1 MRRGWRID
9 GTLLAAVGL
18 IAIGLVGVGGAGW
31 VLFDAWT
38 TRQAWDT
45 SPEAA
50 ALADQE
56 AAPTPIWLAPATPE
70 PITANIR
77 PLPTR
82 QPVAMPLLGAE
93 PIEPNEAPA
102 PTATPVIVVTADD
115 LSLDASDFR
124 FLDPPEPGAH
134 ARLALSLT
142 NHSTAPSDRILL
154 GIPQKWFDSYS
165 IIGTAPAVSADQT
178 TDDGLRTFSFPPV
191 PGGETVAMELH
202 VTAIVE
208 GTTPPK
214 VTLELPDGS
223 VIAEADKLSTLAP
236 TPRPGPVMGID
247 IPRLKLKTGV
257 VQTAWEPPPF
267 TVGQIKGTANIS
279 QGNSVLVG
287 HLTGAAGNVFAHLD
301 ELQPG
306 DEITATSR
314 GLPYSF
320 VVSKIFTAENVDQ
333 TPMAPQDDADQ
344 LTLMTCAGVW
354 NPFTHDYSERLWV
367 VAEPP
372 DRARVTIAQVAAT
385 ATARATAGMAATATA
400 LVDATST
407 ALALPTATP
416 VPTPYAGEPSAPG
429 GIGNTRPNLEKAFGF
444 ATGETSISRL
454 AVFRPKDAPPRE
466 VHVHF
471 TPDPQRAALVSIAF
485 NAPVAFDAAV
495 AESRKLLPTDT
506 RSRTAT
512 PEGNSQF
519 IVERFVSASLEQAF
533 GNGNFSVIYTREAR
547 GAITGVILGL
557 GDDLTALMEQA
568 AH

>member
-1 MRRGWRID
+1 MRHGSRVD

-18 IAIGLVGVGGAGW
+18 IAIGLVGVAGAGW

-38 TRQAWDT
+38 TRQAWDI

-56 AAPTPIWLAPATPE
+56 AAPTPIWLAPATPQ
-70 PITANIR
+70 PISPNIQ

-82 QPVAMPLLGAE
+82 QPVALPLLSVE
-93 PIEPNEAPA
+93 PTEPPSA
-102 PTATPVIVVTADD
+102 TATPVVVVTADD

-142 NHSTAPSDRILL
+142 NHSTASSDRIVL

-178 TDDGLRTFSFPPV
+178 SDDGLRTFSFPPV
-191 PGGETVAMELH
+191 PGGERVDMELH
-202 VTAIVE
+202 VTATVE
-208 GTTPPK
+208 GTTPPR

-267 TVGQIKGTANIS
+267 AVGQIKGTANITR
-279 QGNSVLVG
+279 GNSVVVG

-301 ELQPG
+301 QLEPG

-314 GLPYSF
+314 GVPYAF
-320 VVSKIFTAENVDQ
+320 VVSKIFTGENVDQ
-333 TPMAPQDDADQ
+333 SPMAPDENADQ
-344 LTLMTCAGVW
+344 ITHMTCAGVW
-354 NPFTHDYSERLWV
+354 NPFTRDYSERLWV
-367 VAEPP
+367 VAEPAE
-372 DRARVTIAQVAAT
+372 RAKVTIAQVAAT
-385 ATARATAGMAATATA
+385 ATAQATAGMAATATA
-400 LVDATST
+400 RVDATST
-407 ALALPTATP
+407 AQALPTATP
-416 VPTPYAGEPSAPG
+416 VPTPYAGEPAPAG
-429 GIGNTRPNLEKAFGF
+429 GIGNTRPNVEKAFGF
-444 ATGETSISRL
+444 ATGETSISKL
-454 AVFRPKDAPPRE
+454 AVFRPRDAPPRE

-485 NAPVAFDAAV
+485 NAPVAYDAAV

-506 RSRTAT
+506 RSRTAA
-512 PEGNSQF
+512 PEGNPQF
-519 IVERFVSASLEQAF
+519 IVERFVSVSLEQAL
-533 GNGNFSVIYTREAR
+533 GNGEFSVIYTRDAR
-547 GAITGVILGL
+547 GAVTSVILGL
-557 GDDLTALMEQA
+557 GNDLTALMEQA